1 MSFKEEYLNRK
12 DIKKVVHVGADRGG
26 ELPQYRNMGVEEV
39 VWVEANPEVYQE
51 LLENLELM
59 DVSEVKSLP
68 FNQLISDSDDIET
81 DFNIYYGWDAGHL
94 VGNKG
99 MSSLLKAKNSWWG
112 SECYKGTVKL
122 QSSTLDTFLEKNSLG
137 YDYDMLNMDTQ
148 GAELMVCKGAVK
160 LLESVKYINSEVTL
174 YNPQYEGNPLFNE
187 IYDFLK
193 PFGFVHIETELSGDG
208 NWGDAVFEKK

>member
-26 ELPQYRNMGVEEV
+26 ELPQYKNMGVEEV

-81 DFNIYYGWDAGHL
+81 DFNL
-94 VGNKG
+94 
-99 MSSLLKAKNSWWG
+99 SL
-112 SECYKGTVKL
+112 
-122 QSSTLDTFLEKNSLG
+122 
-137 YDYDMLNMDTQ
+137 
-148 GAELMVCKGAVK
+148 
-160 LLESVKYINSEVTL
+160 I
-174 YNPQYEGNPLFNE
+174 
-187 IYDFLK
+187 
-193 PFGFVHIETELSGDG
+193 HI
-208 NWGDAVFEKK
+208 

>member
-1 MSFKEEYLNRK
+1 MSFKEEYLNSK

-59 DVSEVKSLP
+59 NVSEVKSLP

-112 SECYKGTVKL
+112 SECYRGTVKL

>member
-1 MSFKEEYLNRK
+1 MSFKEKILTGKN
-12 DIKKVVHVGADRGG
+12 IKRVVHVGADRGG
-26 ELPQYRNMGVEEV
+26 ELPQYKNMGVEEV
-39 VWVEANPEVYQE
+39 VWLEANPEVYQE

-112 SECYKGTVKL
+112 SECYRGTVKL

-193 PFGFVHIETELSGDG
+193 PFGFIHIETELSGDG

>member
-26 ELPQYRNMGVEEV
+26 ELPQYKNMGVEEV

-112 SECYKGTVKL
+112 SECYRGTVKL

-193 PFGFVHIETELSGDG
+193 PFGFIHIETELSGDG